1 MNERSR
7 DSLEHFEA
15 IWETLDNHQ
24 VIKDVA
30 MKGKHIA
37 NAIKFIANRNE
48 TSIDETKVLFFD
60 EVYVFINNLLS
71 NRQVHRAIHVIKN
84 VQLNEVYYLFSFA
97 QVRNRKFRPILP
109 LIMIL
114 LIRMK
119 VIPLSKN

>member
-37 NAIKFIANRNE
+37 NAIKFIATRNE
-48 TSIDETKVLFFD
+48 TSIEETKVLFFD

-97 QVRNRKFRPILP
+97 QVRNRKFRSN
-109 LIMIL
+109 L
-114 LIRMK
+114 L
-119 VIPLSKN
+119 LSLSRFFLSERK